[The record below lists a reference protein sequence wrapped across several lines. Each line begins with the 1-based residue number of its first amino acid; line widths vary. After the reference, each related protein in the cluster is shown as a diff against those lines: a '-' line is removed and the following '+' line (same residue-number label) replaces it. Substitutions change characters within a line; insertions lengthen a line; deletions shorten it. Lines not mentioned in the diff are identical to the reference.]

1 MSEKPDP
8 VKTRRMLA
16 LLAAVCLFP
25 FVGAALL
32 YFFWAPTSSTN
43 YGELLEVV
51 PLESVTLADRE
62 GRPLP
67 IASLR
72 GRWAFVMTDSGQC
85 EATCRSKLH
94 LMRQVR
100 LALGKDQDRIERLW
114 LIEDKLVPATG
125 LLEEFAG
132 TREVRASAGGLRLP
146 AAESARDHVY
156 LIDPFGNL
164 MMRFPRNADLTL
176 VKKDMVKLMKISSG
190 WIHTGGQD
198 KSAP

>member
-8 VKTRRMLA
+8 VKTRRMLL
-16 LLAAVCLFP
+16 LLAAVSLFP

-32 YFFWAPTSSTN
+32 YFFWAPDSATN
-43 YGELLEVV
+43 YGELIEVV

-62 GRPLP
+62 GRPFP
-67 IASLR
+67 VASLR
-72 GRWAFVMTDSGQC
+72 GRWAFVMSDSGQC
-85 EATCRSKLH
+85 EAACRSKLY

-114 LIEDKLVPATG
+114 LLEDNLVPAVG
-125 LLEEFAG
+125 LMEEFAG
-132 TREVRASAGGLRLP
+132 TQQVRAGPGDLRLP
-146 AAESARDHVY
+146 ALQSPRDHVY

-176 VKKDMVKLMKISSG
+176 VKKDMIKLMKISSG
-190 WIHTGGQD
+190 WIHTGGKD